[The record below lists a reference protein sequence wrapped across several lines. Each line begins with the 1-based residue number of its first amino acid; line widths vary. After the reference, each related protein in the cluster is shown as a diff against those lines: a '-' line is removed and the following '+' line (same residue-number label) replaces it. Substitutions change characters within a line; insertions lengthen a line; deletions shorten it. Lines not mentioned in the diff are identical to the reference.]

1 MQMELIIHPWDQ
13 AERLARAIIALSGA
27 GLAIWALLRWPLAV
41 LRKAALMSAVR
52 ATLKDEEARASMTR
66 VLREQL
72 LAGELAR
79 LGENTERLEELERE
93 RTRRRRG
100 A

>member
-27 GLAIWALLRWPLAV
+27 GVAIWALLRWPLAV
-41 LRKAALMSAVR
+41 LLKAALMSAVR
-52 ATLKDEEARASMTR
+52 ATLKDEEARTSMVR

-79 LGENTERLEELERE
+79 LDAMTERVDALE